1 MAWFPRYEI
10 VAGLLAGKASPAG
23 GSLQGLYDFPSASH
37 SSSGNVRFAGR
48 NDFANDSWE
57 GAYGTTCL
65 TELLA
70 HAKASVESGNLNQW
84 YLLAEIEVENPE
96 GAQYY
101 KQSYVIEAMD
111 TTSCRFK
118 ENSVTYQ
125 DMEYKCKWFEAIWQ
139 FRVSRYQYDTP
150 YSGYTR
156 TDLSGNGQRSTGFG
170 CEITEENISNAAYYA
185 FTGAWEWDRL
195 LLSLGSFVSTDNKD
209 CFGVAMYGVRSAVP
223 TYRQP
228 HPNPSDRKT
237 FGVIG
242 QTLEWLNTLYGGE
255 FVPEEK
261 DDPNDEDPP
270 EDGPGGGGGGG
281 GEGDHVLP
289 DGPVLIPDKP
299 YYGVSSPSWLTCYKM
314 SAVDVNEFGEEMVTP
329 NLWQA
334 IAQFFT
340 DPLNAIVGISL
351 VPVDA
356 PTTRTGVPEI
366 GTARWSRA
374 YNVVSDEF
382 VDLDCGAIEI
392 PPYWDSCFDFNP
404 FTTVTIFLP
413 YIGYKELNVDEI
425 MGGRLGV
432 KYRVDVVTGDLIAF
446 VYRFASDESIY
457 GSVHFQVIAQY
468 NGNCATR
475 IPTGRLSHDGAIN
488 ASLSLMSTGLG
499 FVVANCMQTDGIA
512 DAGNIGMS
520 QAANQVSGAAMSA
533 ISNAKAAVERS
544 GALGSTAGY
553 IGSQKPYIIRHIPRQ
568 SKPKNY
574 KQICGYPC
582 NKEGPLSNFETGT
595 LAYVEDIQLNNIPA
609 LEDERREIMEYL
621 RGGVIL

>member
-1 MAWFPRYEI
+1 MPWVPSYKI
-10 VAGLLAGKASPAG
+10 TAGLLAGKKTPAG
-23 GSLQGLYDFPSASH
+23 GSLQGLYDFPSVSRGQN
-37 SSSGNVRFAGR
+37 GNVRFAQR

-57 GAYGTTCL
+57 GAFGTNC
-65 TELLA
+65 TEELIN
-70 HAKASVESGNLNQW
+70 HAMAAYESGNLGQW
-84 YLLAEIEVENPE
+84 YLLAEIEVPNDE

-101 KQSYVIEAMD
+101 KQSYAIEIIDDAG
-111 TTSCRFK
+111 SSYA
-118 ENSVTYQ
+118 ENTVTRAGVVY
-125 DMEYKCKWFEAIWQ
+125 YCKWFRALWSY
-139 FRVSRYQYDTP
+139 RVSRFQYDTP

-156 TDLSGNGQRSTGFG
+156 TDLSANAVRSFGQG
-170 CEITEENISNAAYYA
+170 CRIVQGSGDDVYYA
-185 FTGAWEWDRL
+185 FTGVWDWSRIL
-195 LLSLGSFVSTDNKD
+195 MAVGSFVSSDNKD
-209 CFGVAMYGVRSAVP
+209 CFGVAMYGERSAIP

-228 HPNPSDRKT
+228 RPDPADRKS
-237 FGVIG
+237 FSVIG
-242 QTLEWLNTLYGGE
+242 QTVEWLDTLYGVFE
-255 FVPEEK
+255 PEAKE
-261 DDPNDEDPP
+261 DPNDEDPP

-289 DGPVLIPDKP
+289 DGPILIPDKP
-299 YYGVSSPSWLTCYKM
+299 YTGVSAPSWLTCYKM
-314 SAVDVNEFGEEMVTP
+314 STVDVNEFGEELVSP
-329 NLWQA
+329 NLWEA
-334 IAQFFT
+334 VGQFFT

-351 VPVDA
+351 VPVNA
-356 PTTRTGVPEI
+356 PTSRTKIPKI
-366 GTARWSRA
+366 GTAVWSRA

-475 IPTGRLSHDGAIN
+475 IPTGRISHDGAIN
-488 ASLSLMSTGLG
+488 ASLSLMATGLG
-499 FVVANCMQTDGIA
+499 FALANCMQTDGIA

-533 ISNAKAAVERS
+533 ISNAKLAIERS
-544 GALGSTAGY
+544 GGLGSTVGY

-582 NKEGPLSNFETGT
+582 NKEGPLSNYETGT

-609 LEDERREIMEYL
+609 LEDERAEIMEFL

>member
-1 MAWFPRYEI
+1 MAWIPKVTI
-10 VAGLLAGKASPAG
+10 DG
-23 GSLQGLYDFPSASH
+23 GMYGGRTYPDGDLSGFFNYMENVQTSSH
-37 SSSGNVRFAGR
+37 GILGVKQSGNSNPWSGKFGLQSDLVTQYWRDHLDGQ
-48 NDFANDSWE
+48 
-57 GAYGTTCL
+57 
-65 TELLA
+65 A
-70 HAKASVESGNLNQW
+70 HEFI
-84 YLLAEIEVENPE
+84 LAEIVVENPE
-96 GAQYY
+96 GVQYY
-101 KQSYVIEAMD
+101 KQSIVYTARCLARPAVHRTQTIEGVVYEAD
-111 TTSCRFK
+111 TSDVEFGIINVKR
-118 ENSVTYQ
+118 Y
-125 DMEYKCKWFEAIWQ
+125 EYA
-139 FRVSRYQYDTP
+139 TP
-150 YSGYTR
+150 YSTPTATQLVTAFRGFAARYKLSG
-156 TDLSGNGQRSTGFG
+156 DDQALSGNNILYSGNDFIIPIGFG
-170 CEITEENISNAAYYA
+170 SYDGKLYHICGDY
-185 FTGAWEWDRL
+185 
-195 LLSLGSFVSTDNKD
+195 
-209 CFGVAMYGVRSAVP
+209 VAMGYTHGA
-223 TYRQP
+223 
-228 HPNPSDRKT
+228 
-237 FGVIG
+237 
-242 QTLEWLNTLYGGE
+242 LEGLSVEYWNQQWGPVE
-255 FVPEEK
+255 IEVPE
-261 DDPNDEDPP
+261 DPNDEDPP
-270 EDGPGGGGGGG
+270 EDGPGQGGGGG

-314 SAVDVNEFGEEMVTP
+314 SAVDVNEFGEEMVSP

-351 VPVDA
+351 VPVNV
-356 PTTRTGVPEI
+356 PTTRTGIPEI

-374 YNVVSDEF
+374 YNIVSDEF
-382 VDLDCGAIEI
+382 FDLDCGAIEI

-488 ASLSLMSTGLG
+488 ASLSLMATGIG
-499 FVVANCMQTDGIA
+499 FAVANCMQTDGIA

-533 ISNAKAAVERS
+533 ISNAKAVVERS